1 MEIIETK
8 DLSIERDSVNDKGL
22 EQQAAFSPLDTGE

>member
-8 DLSIERDSVNDKGL
+8 DLSIERDSVNEKGL
-22 EQQAAFSPLDTGE
+22 EQQAAVYPLNTGE